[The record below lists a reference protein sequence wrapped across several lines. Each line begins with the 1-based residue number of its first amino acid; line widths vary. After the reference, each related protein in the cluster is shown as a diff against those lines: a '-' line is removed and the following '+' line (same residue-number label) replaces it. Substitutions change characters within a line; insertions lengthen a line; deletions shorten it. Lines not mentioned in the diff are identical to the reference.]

1 MIELDSRSVE
11 HELARRLAVIM
22 EGETDAAFRSKGW
35 NGVRWAPVRVANRR
49 GSLMLRTGALRR
61 SLSFVSRDNVVAV
74 SSSMPYAS
82 LHNEGGRVVVPVTD
96 KMRRYWWAQYRKSGG
111 RDVRYKAMALSR
123 KSHWNI
129 SVPQRQF
136 VGVTDETD
144 RQLEAQLDEMLEELD
159 IRL

>member
-1 MIELDSRSVE
+1 ME

-22 EGETDAAFRSKGW
+22 SGETEAAFRSKVW
-35 NGVRWAPVRVANRR
+35 DGVRWAPVRVPNPR

-61 SLSFVSRDNVVAV
+61 SLSFVSRGSVVVV

-96 KMRRYWWAQYRKSGG
+96 RMRRYWWWQYRKSGG

-123 KSHWNI
+123 RSHW
-129 SVPQRQF
+129 SVCVPRRQF
-136 VGVTDETD
+136 VGVTGETD

-159 IRL
+159 MKL

>member
-1 MIELDSRSVE
+1 MIELDSRSIE

-61 SLSFVSRDNVVAV
+61 SLSFVSRGNVVAV

-129 SVPQRQF
+129 SEPQRQF

>member
-1 MIELDSRSVE
+1 MMELDSRSIE
-11 HELARRLAVIM
+11 HELARKLAVIM
-22 EGETDAAFRSKGW
+22 SNETEAAFRSKVW
-35 NGVRWAPVRVANRR
+35 DGVRWAPVRVANPR

-61 SLSFVSRDNVVAV
+61 SLSFVARGNVVAV

-96 KMRRYWWAQYRKSGG
+96 KMRRYWWWQYRKSGG

-123 KSHWNI
+123 KSQWTI
-129 SVPQRQF
+129 CVPQRQF

-144 RQLEAQLDEMLEELD
+144 RQLEAQLDEMLGELD
-159 IRL
+159 IRI